1 MFATAALQV
10 EDFERWRS
18 SGSPTAWPG
27 WGSCP
32 RGLHKP
38 PECGSGQT
46 ALLAPGPGVRAALSS
61 HLSPCVGPFLLGA
74 RRPGRG
80 PGDRAG
86 AWVTGR
92 GPGPCL
98 RRGVCSVHLLLLCDP
113 PCPPTVASIKDGF
126 GPTPC
131 VAAPPPRPL
140 ALPLRRCW
148 LCRDPAPSP
157 QPFQGFRES
166 AAEPARRGACRG
178 QTGPQGMQAAGPRR
192 LLYERWSC
200 LQPAV
205 GAQARL
211 PLPSSQGTIAL
222 MWPASRACTGQ
233 CLGLSG

>member
-1 MFATAALQV
+1 MFARAALQV

-98 RRGVCSVHLLLLCDP
+98 GGGFALFTCSCSVTHHVP
-113 PCPPTVASIKDGF
+113 PQWPALKTAL
-126 GPTPC
+126 
-131 VAAPPPRPL
+131 APPPVWRPL
-140 ALPLRRCW
+140 PRGLW
-148 LCRDPAPSP
+148 LCPSGGAGCAGTRRPALSPFRASERVPQSPHGVGRAVDRQAPRGCRPQAPGRSFMRD
-157 QPFQGFRES
+157 G
-166 AAEPARRGACRG
+166 AACSLPWVPRRGSCYPAHRG
-178 QTGPQGMQAAGPRR
+178 
-192 LLYERWSC
+192 L
-200 LQPAV
+200 
-205 GAQARL
+205 
-211 PLPSSQGTIAL
+211 
-222 MWPASRACTGQ
+222 
-233 CLGLSG
+233 

>member
-86 AWVTGR
+86 AWVTRR

-148 LCRDPAPSP
+148 LCRGPAPSP

-166 AAEPARRGACRG
+166 AAEPARRGGAVDRQAPRGCRPQAPGRSFMRDGVACSL
-178 QTGPQGMQAAGPRR
+178 PWVPRR
-192 LLYERWSC
+192 GSRY
-200 LQPAV
+200 PAH
-205 GAQARL
+205 R
-211 PLPSSQGTIAL
+211 
-222 MWPASRACTGQ
+222 
-233 CLGLSG
+233 GL